1 MTLQPIKM
9 QYIPNLD
16 TFYLLSNNKILELIL
31 YTSVAYFTLATE
43 IRFKELEDD
52 CKWLSPSE
60 KYIKMNDN
68 PKILKCK
75 ILHLKAIELVA
86 RFMPNSNLY
95 VSHLIS
101 SFNKN
106 YKFYMDKIVNISLCR
121 SNNHL

>member
-1 MTLQPIKM
+1 
-9 QYIPNLD
+9 
-16 TFYLLSNNKILELIL
+16 
-31 YTSVAYFTLATE
+31 
-43 IRFKELEDD
+43 
-52 CKWLSPSE
+52 
-60 KYIKMNDN
+60 MNDN

-106 YKFYMDKIVNISLCR
+106 YKFYMDKIVSYMFNVGVIVIFDSREPKLFAEGSR
-121 SNNHL
+121 KVKASSEEKRK

>member
-1 MTLQPIKM
+1 MTLQPLKM
-9 QYIPNLD
+9 QYVPNLD
-16 TFYLLSNNKILELIL
+16 TFYLLSNNRILELVL
-31 YTSVAYFTLATE
+31 YTSVAYFTVATE

-52 CKWLSPSE
+52 SKCLNPSE
-60 KYIKMNDN
+60 KYLRMNDN

-106 YKFYMDKIVNISLCR
+106 YKFYMDKIVNMQLI
-121 SNNHL
+121 

>member
-1 MTLQPIKM
+1 M
-9 QYIPNLD
+9 
-16 TFYLLSNNKILELIL
+16 
-31 YTSVAYFTLATE
+31 
-43 IRFKELEDD
+43 
-52 CKWLSPSE
+52 
-60 KYIKMNDN
+60 KMNDN

-106 YKFYMDKIVNISLCR
+106 YKFYMEKIVKFNLILGWGNIVNRWEQQLS
-121 SNNHL
+121 HFKK